1 MYFIAD
7 NIVTS
12 FEDFHKPYTHHHTGI
27 PLEPKAQFFNIVQ
40 KGGRGGVKGHLNNVQ
55 KLRFCYHQ
63 RPSCKKIK
71 KMLIAW

>member
-40 KGGRGGVKGHLNNVQ
+40 KGGPFEQCSKTALLLSPEAILQ
-55 KLRFCYHQ
+55 KD
-63 RPSCKKIK
+63 
-71 KMLIAW
+71 